1 MLLFG
6 KNSGRVEYL
15 NFYDIRVDDPENMTY
30 PNDYDGSIAS
40 YHFHY
45 LKKFFE

>member
-30 PNDYDGSIAS
+30 PNDYDRGGPTC
-40 YHFHY
+40 
-45 LKKFFE
+45 LNN

>member
-15 NFYDIRVDDPENMTY
+15 NFYDIRVDDPENTY
-30 PNDYDGSIAS
+30 IQMIMMD
-40 YHFHY
+40 
-45 LKKFFE
+45 L